1 MSLREGV
8 FWSLWV
14 LPLAGCQTA
23 NSYAIPDTLGRH
35 RGQLVVA
42 LEGNHIRSTAKEEG
56 ALFPERVSK
65 STGYSVL
72 PTVIG
77 RYGLTDSVEAGIAL
91 RSYISLGADVKVQ
104 VLRGPL
110 GIALMPGGQVTVG
123 QQMIGLPVLLGV
135 KLGEPAEVVLS
146 PGVAYVHSSAPKN
159 EFRHLVLQHSTP
171 LGRLGA
177 GVRLRVSRS
186 VAVHPEVTAMQALDG
201 SNDRWITLGVGLI
214 GGNL

>member
-1 MSLREGV
+1 MLLRGGV
-8 FWSLWV
+8 FWSWLA

-35 RGQLVVA
+35 RGGVAVA
-42 LEGNHIRSTAKEEG
+42 LEGSHVRSTAKQEG
-56 ALFPERVSK
+56 ALFPERVSS
-65 STGYSVL
+65 STGYSVF

-91 RSYISLGADVKVQ
+91 RSLISVGAEVKVQ
-104 VLRGPL
+104 VLRGPV
-110 GIALMPGGQVTVG
+110 GVALMPGAQATVG
-123 QQMIGLPVLLGV
+123 QQVVDLPVLLGV
-135 KLGEPAEVVLS
+135 KLGEPAQIVLS
-146 PGVAYVHSSAPKN
+146 PGVAYARSSAPKN

-186 VAVHPEVTAMQALDG
+186 LAIHPEVTAMQALDG
-201 SNDRWITLGVGLI
+201 SKDRWVTLGIGLI